1 MNVYSFLHFIER
13 KNQGSSILEIERVAA
28 ELFISM
34 DLRTHF
40 LTQATGPAKMFLK
53 LYIVPKLYLKS
64 KVSGKL
70 K

>member
-28 ELFISM
+28 ELFILM

-40 LTQATGPAKMFLK
+40 FTLGTGPAKM